1 MTRSRSIM
9 LPLALGLAWG
19 LCGSA
24 ATADGAQPDLRPP
37 APAHFGNRIEALEA
51 ALAAG
56 RSLYTD
62 ERFGYLPAVLDA
74 LEISPDSQT
83 LVFSKTSFQQ
93 HAIDPDHP
101 RAIYFNDDTYVGWV
115 PDSTVLELC
124 AADPAVGAR
133 FYTLS
138 SPETPP
144 TNGSSP
150 AIERASRLHQR
161 PRLRQDAGRCVGCHD
176 NARTRGVPGFLMR
189 SVICDPRGR
198 FVPGA
203 PTFVIDHTTSFAMRW
218 GGWYVTGTHG
228 AARHLG
234 NGTCDDPT
242 ASDWFDREA
251 CANRLELPARIGPD
265 RYLRPTSDIIALM
278 VLAHET
284 QMHNH
289 LTRLATAG
297 RGPALP
303 EVVDSVLEDR
313 ALETV
318 RYLLFVDEPLLSAAI
333 QGAGGYAA
341 WFQAQGPRDGKGR
354 SLRDIDGSR
363 YLFNHP
369 CSFLIHSQMFD
380 SLPERSLVAIG
391 RLLRAVLLEGAASDW
406 PRPTTTERRAL
417 CEILAATKPHFWSTF
432 VSATPDGE
440 PPQQSIGNPR

>member
-1 MTRSRSIM
+1 MTRSLAIM
-9 LPLALGLAWG
+9 LVLFLI
-19 LCGSA
+19 LCGS
-24 ATADGAQPDLRPP
+24 TAIADAAQPDLRPP
-37 APAHFGNRIEALEA
+37 VPAHVENRIESLEA
-51 ALAAG
+51 ALVAG
-56 RSLYTD
+56 RSLHAD
-62 ERFGYLPAVLDA
+62 ERFGYLPAVLEA
-74 LEISPDSQT
+74 LDISPDSQT

-124 AADPAVGAR
+124 VADPAVGAR

-138 SPETPP
+138 SPEPP
-144 TNGSSP
+144 PMNGSSP
-150 AIERASRLHQR
+150 TIEPASRPHQR
-161 PRLRQDAGRCVGCHD
+161 PLLQQDAGRCIGCHD
-176 NARTRGVPGFLMR
+176 NARTLGVPGFLMR

-203 PTFVIDHTTSFAMRW
+203 PTSVTDHTTPFALRW

-228 AARHLG
+228 TARHLG

-242 ASDWFDREA
+242 ASEWFDREA
-251 CANRLELPARIGPD
+251 CANRLDLPARIGPD

-297 RGPALP
+297 RDPAHP
-303 EVVDSVLEDR
+303 EVADSVLEDR

-318 RYLLFVDEPLLSAAI
+318 RYLLFVDEPVLSAAI
-333 QGAGGYAA
+333 QGAGSYAA
-341 WFQAQGPRDGKGR
+341 WFQAQGPRDRNGR

-363 YLFNHP
+363 HLFCHP

-391 RLLRAVLLEGAASDW
+391 RLLREVLLEGAASDW
-406 PRPTTTERRAL
+406 PRPTTAERRVL
-417 CEILAATKPHFWSTF
+417 CEILAATKPDFWSTF

-440 PPQQSIGNPR
+440 PPRQAAGISR